1 MTTDSTILRLRK
13 ANPVPQPASVDEA
26 DLFDR
31 ITALEPDSRLEQP
44 QTRAT
49 RHRRRRGLVLVLA
62 AFAVAVLA
70 STAFAISN
78 WLMGDVVEPPVT
90 RAEYVQAQKQLTLPP
105 GYSWPKLYIES
116 NSVTAPGAGGGHAV
130 LVAQSAWQCYWV
142 EAIRDG
148 DTAAQERAH
157 RQLETLLANN
167 VIEAPAGASENWSPP
182 NPPTVPYVVFAHD
195 GGLAWIRQTYALAA
209 AGQPQQLI
217 DSCRASAPR

>member
-31 ITALEPDSRLEQP
+31 ITALDRDSRLEQP
-44 QTRAT
+44 QTRST

-105 GYSWPKLYIES
+105 GYSWPKLYVDP
-116 NSVTAPGAGGGHAV
+116 NSVTGVGAGGGHAV
-130 LVAQSAWQCYWV
+130 LVAMNAWECFWV
-142 EAIRDG
+142 DAIRNG
-148 DTAAQERAH
+148 DTAAQERSHRELDALMAH
-157 RQLETLLANN
+157 N
-167 VIEAPAGASENWSPP
+167 VLEAPVGAPENYTPP
-182 NPPTVPYVVFAHD
+182 NPPAVPYVVFAHD
-195 GGLAWIRQTYALAA
+195 GGLDWIREGYAMAA
-209 AGQPQQLI
+209 AGNPQRI
-217 DSCRASAPR
+217 SASCRANKPG

>member
-31 ITALEPDSRLEQP
+31 ITALEPDSRLERP
-44 QTRAT
+44 ETRTT

-105 GYSWPKLYIES
+105 GYSWPKLYVDP
-116 NSVTAPGAGGGHAV
+116 NSVTGVGAGGGHAV
-130 LVAQSAWQCYWV
+130 LIAQHAWECYWV
-142 EAIRDG
+142 DAIRNG

-157 RQLETLLANN
+157 RQLDTLLANN
-167 VIEAPAGASENWSPP
+167 ILEAPAGASENYILP
-182 NPPTVPYVVFAHD
+182 NPPNVPYLVYAHD
-195 GGLAWIRQTYALAA
+195 GGLAWIREGYAMAA
-209 AGQPQQLI
+209 AGNPQRII
-217 DSCRASAPR
+217 DSCRANAPG

>member
-13 ANPVPQPASVDEA
+13 ANPVPQPAAVDEA

-49 RHRRRRGLVLVLA
+49 RNRRRRGLVLVLA

-105 GYSWPKLYIES
+105 GYTWPKMYIPA
-116 NSVTAPGAGGGHAV
+116 NSVTGVGAGGGHAV
-130 LVAQSAWQCYWV
+130 LAAMNAWECYWV
-142 EAIRDG
+142 DAVRDG
-148 DTAAQERAH
+148 DTAAAQQAH
-157 RQLETLLANN
+157 AQLDALMAHNI
-167 VIEAPAGASENWSPP
+167 IEAPAGAPENYAPP
-182 NPPTVPYVVFAHD
+182 NPPAVPYAVFAHD
-195 GGLAWIRQTYALAA
+195 GGLDWIREGYAMAA
-209 AGQPQQLI
+209 AGNPQRVS
-217 DSCRASAPR
+217 DSCRANKPG

>member
-44 QTRAT
+44 QSRAT
-49 RHRRRRGLVLVLA
+49 RNRRRRGLVLVLA

-105 GYSWPKLYIES
+105 GYSWPRMYIPA
-116 NSVTAPGAGGGHAV
+116 NSVTGVGAGGGHAV
-130 LVAQSAWQCYWV
+130 LAAMNAWECYWV
-142 EAIRDG
+142 DAIRDG
-148 DTAAQERAH
+148 DTAAAQQAH
-157 RQLETLLANN
+157 AQLDALMAHNI
-167 VIEAPAGASENWSPP
+167 IEAPTGAPENYAPP
-182 NPPTVPYVVFAHD
+182 NPPAVPYAVFAHD
-195 GGLAWIRQTYALAA
+195 GGLDWIREGYAMAA
-209 AGQPQQLI
+209 AGNPQRI
-217 DSCRASAPR
+217 SDSCRANKPG